1 MYIGKI
7 QLKQRR
13 MKIKKISFSLGLIG
27 LSLLSSLTLQAKTN
41 HTIDSIGIENKDGK
55 EIIIHKLAAKET
67 YYSLG
72 RLYNVTPK
80 DIISFNANKRL
91 KIGET
96 IKIPTNRAF
105 LANQVAQTSS
115 TITDPEFIEYKV
127 GAGET
132 LYTISKR
139 FQVAADYIVE
149 FNNLQGN
156 SLKAGQTLRI
166 PQGPRAIQPLADAD
180 PVAIEEVDKE
190 FSLPPNRYGLT
201 QVNSKGIGVWIDGLN
216 TEDGN
221 MLALHKTA
229 PVGTIIKI
237 TNPMTQ
243 RTTYAKVVGKYNDSN
258 DTRDAIIVISK
269 ATASLI
275 GIIDKRFLVNISYGM
290 PNRE

>member
-1 MYIGKI
+1 
-7 QLKQRR
+7 
-13 MKIKKISFSLGLIG
+13 MKIKKFSFSLGLIG
-27 LSLLSSLTLQAKTN
+27 FCLLSSLTLQAKIN
-41 HTIDSIGIENKDGK
+41 HTIDSIGVENKDGK
-55 EIIIHKLAAKET
+55 EIIIHKLAAKES

-91 KIGET
+91 KVGET
-96 IKIPTNRAF
+96 VKIPTNRAF
-105 LANQVAQTSS
+105 QTTLAVQASS

-139 FQVAADYIVE
+139 FQVAADYIQE
-149 FNNLQGN
+149 FNNLQGS
-156 SLKAGQTLRI
+156 SLKAGQILRI
-166 PQGPRAIQPLADAD
+166 PEGPRAAQPIAD
-180 PVAIEEVDKE
+180 PIVVEETERE

>member
-1 MYIGKI
+1 
-7 QLKQRR
+7 

-27 LSLLSSLTLQAKTN
+27 LGLLSSLTLQAKTN
-41 HTIDSIGIENKDGK
+41 HIIDSVGVENKDGK
-55 EIIIHKLAAKET
+55 EIIIHRLTAKES

-72 RLYNVTPK
+72 RQYNVIPK
-80 DIISFNANKRL
+80 DISSFNANKRL
-91 KIGET
+91 KVGET
-96 IKIPTNRAF
+96 IKIPTNRTF
-105 LANQVAQTSS
+105 STSRIVQTNS
-115 TITDPEFIEYKV
+115 TNTDPEFVEYKV

-139 FQVAADYIVE
+139 FQVTVAYIEE
-149 FNNLQGN
+149 FNNLKGK
-156 SLKAGQTLRI
+156 SLQVGQILRI
-166 PQGPRAIQPLADAD
+166 PQGPRPIQHIAD
-180 PVAIEEVDKE
+180 PVAVEEVEKKL
-190 FSLPPNRYGLT
+190 SLPPDRYGLT
-201 QVNSKGIGVWIDGLN
+201 EVNNKGIGVWIDGLN
-216 TEDGN
+216 TDDGN

-275 GIIDKRFLVNISYGM
+275 GIIDKRFLVNISYGI
-290 PNRE
+290 PNKE

>member
-1 MYIGKI
+1 
-7 QLKQRR
+7 

-27 LSLLSSLTLQAKTN
+27 LSLLSSLTIQAKTN
-41 HTIDSIGIENKDGK
+41 HTIDSIGVENKDGK
-55 EIIIHKLAAKET
+55 EIIIHKLAAKES

-80 DIISFNANKRL
+80 DIISFNANKHL
-91 KIGET
+91 KVGET
-96 IKIPTNRAF
+96 VKIPTNRAF
-105 LANQVAQTSS
+105 QTTLAVQPSS

-139 FQVAADYIVE
+139 FQVAADYIQE
-149 FNNLQGN
+149 FNNLQGS

-166 PQGPRAIQPLADAD
+166 PQGPRAVQPIAD
-180 PVAIEEVDKE
+180 PVAVEEVEKE
-190 FSLPPNRYGLT
+190 FSLPPDRYGLT